1 MTFSVKEPS
10 ARAENSPR
18 NDQGAGQL
26 SPNHP
31 SQTGGQPVD
40 LEAMGQAARQAS
52 RKLAGLTSTQKN
64 DALHAIADALEARSA
79 EVLAQNELD
88 IAGGRANG
96 LSDALLDRLLL
107 TPERIRGLADDTRQV
122 AALPDPVGAELE
134 SRLLPNGLRLS
145 RRRIPIGVLG
155 VIYEARP
162 NTTIDI
168 AVLSLKTGNA
178 VILRGGKETLRSNL
192 ALVSVIGDALQAQG
206 LPSEAVQ
213 YIGNPDRALVS
224 QFLRMDNYVDM
235 LIPRGGNSLH
245 RLCREQSTIP
255 VITGGMGICHYYVDI
270 SAEQERGMDVIVN
283 ARTQRPSVCNSL
295 DTLLVNRQIAPEF
308 LPKLARRMAECGV
321 EMRATPDAMP
331 FLTDHGATV
340 TPAGPDDWDTEWMAL
355 ILGVKLV
362 DSLDDAIA
370 HIQEHSQDHSDGIL
384 TQDWNNAQRFVD
396 AVNSSAVFVNAST
409 RFNDGGQFGLGAEVA
424 ISTQKLHA
432 RGPMGL
438 EELTTYKWI
447 VLGDMHVRE

>member
-1 MTFSVKEPS
+1 M
-10 ARAENSPR
+10 
-18 NDQGAGQL
+18 
-26 SPNHP
+26 
-31 SQTGGQPVD
+31 
-40 LEAMGQAARQAS
+40 
-52 RKLAGLTSTQKN
+52 
-64 DALHAIADALEARSA
+64 
-79 EVLAQNELD
+79 
-88 IAGGRANG
+88 
-96 LSDALLDRLLL
+96 
-107 TPERIRGLADDTRQV
+107 

-134 SRLLPNGLRLS
+134 SRLLPNGIRLS

-178 VILRGGKETLRSNL
+178 VILRGGKETLRSNM
-192 ALVSVIGDALQAQG
+192 ALVSVIADALQAQG

-224 QFLRMDNYVDM
+224 QFLRMDAYVDM

-255 VITGGMGICHYYVDI
+255 VITGGIGICHYYVDI
-270 SAEQERGMDVIVN
+270 TADQERGMDVIVN

-308 LPKLARRMAECGV
+308 LPKLAQRMADCGV
-321 EMRATPDAMP
+321 EIRATPDAMP
-331 FLTDHGATV
+331 FLTDYGATV
-340 TPAGPDDWDTEWMAL
+340 IPAGPDDWDTEWMTL

-362 DSLDDAIA
+362 DSLDEAIA

>member
-1 MTFSVKEPS
+1 MTIAVKKPDAHE
-10 ARAENSPR
+10 ESPPR
-18 NDQGAGQL
+18 IDRETGHPAQIRPAQDPGQ
-26 SPNHP
+26 
-31 SQTGGQPVD
+31 TVD
-40 LEAMGQAARQAS
+40 LEAMGKAARQAS
-52 RKLAGLTSTQKN
+52 RKLAALSSTRKN
-64 DALHAIADALEARSA
+64 DALLAIADALEDRSA

-88 IAGGRANG
+88 IADGRASG

-107 TPERIRGLADDTRQV
+107 TPERIRGLADDTRKV

-134 SRLLPNGLRLS
+134 SRLLPNGIRLS

-162 NTTIDI
+162 NITIDI

-192 ALVSVIGDALQAQG
+192 ALVAVFADALQAQG
-206 LPSEAVQ
+206 LPREATQ

-224 QFLRMDNYVDM
+224 QFLRMDEYVDM
-235 LIPRGGNSLH
+235 LIPRGGHSLH
-245 RLCREQSTIP
+245 RLCRDQSTIP
-255 VITGGMGICHYYVDI
+255 VITGGIGICHFYVDI
-270 SAEQERGMDVIVN
+270 TADQERGMDVIVN
-283 ARTQRPSVCNSL
+283 ARTQRPSVCNAL
-295 DTLLVNRQIAPEF
+295 DTLLVNRQIAAEF
-308 LPKLARRMAECGV
+308 LPKLARRMADCGV
-321 EMRATPDAMP
+321 EIRAAPDAMP
-331 FLTDHGATV
+331 YLKNLGATV
-340 TPAGPDDWDTEWMAL
+340 IPAGPDDWDTEWMTL

-362 DSLDDAIA
+362 DSLDEAIS

>member
-1 MTFSVKEPS
+1 
-10 ARAENSPR
+10 
-18 NDQGAGQL
+18 
-26 SPNHP
+26 
-31 SQTGGQPVD
+31 
-40 LEAMGQAARQAS
+40 MGQAARQAS

-64 DALHAIADALEARSA
+64 DALHAIADALEARGP

-255 VITGGMGICHYYVDI
+255 VITGGIGICHYYVDI

-321 EMRATPDAMP
+321 EMRATPRCNAISHRP
-331 FLTDHGATV
+331 RRNSHPGGAGRLGHGVDGADPGRQAGGLARRRHRSHSRAQPGPLRRNPHPGLEQCPTLCRCRQLLSGFRQRQHPLQRRWPIWPRCRGRHQHAE
-340 TPAGPDDWDTEWMAL
+340 TPCARAYGAG
-355 ILGVKLV
+355 GV
-362 DSLDDAIA
+362 D
-370 HIQEHSQDHSDGIL
+370 HIQVDCAGRYARARIASRRSVYR
-384 TQDWNNAQRFVD
+384 AQTGD
-396 AVNSSAVFVNAST
+396 AQPRSSPPSASY
-409 RFNDGGQFGLGAEVA
+409 G
-424 ISTQKLHA
+424 STVSA
-432 RGPMGL
+432 
-438 EELTTYKWI
+438 
-447 VLGDMHVRE
+447 